1 MADRLKDMFF
11 TNSSV
16 NQFANIIKQYYPE
29 FNKNRFIN
37 LVFNDAWNSK
47 ELKEKMYHTTLCLHS
62 TLPENYQQTVDILL
76 KIASLVTGFE
86 AMVLPDYVEQ
96 YGLED
101 WDISL
106 SALAHFTKY
115 SSSEFAI
122 RPFLKKDPPI
132 AMAYMAKLAE
142 DKNEK
147 VRRFA
152 SEGCRPRLPWAK
164 ALPEFKK
171 DPGLILIVLNK
182 LKNDESEF
190 VRRSVANNL
199 NDISKDH
206 PELVL
211 EICERWYGKTKNT
224 DWIVKHACRSMLKA
238 GNKRALLIFGY
249 GDSSKIKVDTMKLD
263 EKTVIIGNDLI
274 YSFQLFSSTK
284 NESKIRLEYGM
295 DFMKS
300 NGKQSR
306 KIFQITENTFK
317 PGKHSFLRRHSFKD
331 LSTRKH
337 YEGKHCITIIAN
349 GDEKAS
355 ASFMVKPRSNL
366 PQS

>member
-11 TNSSV
+11 TNSSI
-16 NQFANIIKQYYPE
+16 NQFADTIKQYYPE
-29 FNKNRFIN
+29 FNKNRFLN
-37 LVFNDAWNSK
+37 LVFNDTWNSK
-47 ELKEKMYHTTLCLHS
+47 ELKEKMYHTTFCLHT
-62 TLPENYQQTVDILL
+62 TLPENYQQTLDILI
-76 KIASLVTGFE
+76 KIAPFIKGFE

-122 RPFLKKDPPI
+122 RPFLKKDPTRT
-132 AMAYMAKLAE
+132 MAYMTKLAE

-147 VRRFA
+147 IRRFA
-152 SEGCRPRLPWAK
+152 SEGCRPRLPWAT

-171 DPGLILIVLNK
+171 DPGLILVVLEK
-182 LKNDESEF
+182 LKNDKSEL

-211 EICERWYGKTKNT
+211 EICEMWYSKTNNT
-224 DWIVKHACRSMLKA
+224 DRIVKHACRSMLKA

-249 GDSSKIKVDTMKLD
+249 ADSSKIKIEKIELD
-263 EKTVIIGNDLI
+263 KKTVVIGNDLH
-274 YSFQLFSSTK
+274 YSFQLLISTK
-284 NESKIRLEYGM
+284 KASKVRLEYGM

-306 KIFQITENTFK
+306 KIFKITENTFE
-317 PGKHSFLRRHSFKD
+317 PGEHSFFRKHSFKD

-337 YEGKHCITIIAN
+337 YKGKHCITIIAN
-349 GDEKAS
+349 GDEKAN
-355 ASFMVKPRSNL
+355 ASFLVKT
-366 PQS
+366 